1 MAKGKQGKQRSA
13 PVPHN
18 HGRGRGGIV
27 KNSHNSS
34 SGALASAIAAARR
47 GLGSSAPASSSS
59 GSNLHLAHLSE
70 SAHAEEEATT
80 EQILDF
86 VRETA
91 PSWQGQK
98 LTLSELGDK
107 VRPLAVR
114 RGFHTAL
121 KQVRD
126 KFGGWEVFLR
136 THAAGEFSVV
146 QGMVQQIATD
156 STPMD
161 EAAAATATARLAEPA
176 TSRDVNALSLDGTT
190 L

>member
-1 MAKGKQGKQRSA
+1 M
-13 PVPHN
+13 
-18 HGRGRGGIV
+18 
-27 KNSHNSS
+27 
-34 SGALASAIAAARR
+34 
-47 GLGSSAPASSSS
+47 
-59 GSNLHLAHLSE
+59 
-70 SAHAEEEATT
+70 
-80 EQILDF
+80 
-86 VRETA
+86 
-91 PSWQGQK
+91 
-98 LTLSELGDK
+98 TLSELGDK

-161 EAAAATATARLAEPA
+161 EAATATARLAEPA
-176 TSRDVNALSLDGTT
+176 TSRDVNALTLDGTT